1 MEIVRTEHPVEA
13 GAQRNLAW
21 AVVQEAAQEGEE
33 AELARHSVCCFVSTL
48 RFACLAS
55 GCYWPFEF
63 GRSLASER
71 VCGLETPLPSRRSLS
86 SECWSFAQRDR
97 ES

>member
-1 MEIVRTEHPVEA
+1 MKIAQAEHRVEA
-13 GAQRNLAW
+13 GVQRNLAW
-21 AVVQEAAQEGEE
+21 AVVREAVQEGEGVG
-33 AELARHSVCCFVSTL
+33 LARHSVCCFVPTL
-48 RFACLAS
+48 HFACLAS

-63 GRSLASER
+63 GRALASER